1 MTTVVVRE
9 IFADI
14 IADAL
19 SWMQENMM
27 IMLLVKALNW
37 ALKGMFKIYKNS
49 VFPKYFVNN
58 GLERRIAMK
67 RGHPVEWAR
76 NFSKECSSSSIL
88 NKANDATN
96 QVPCFSCY

>member
-58 GLERRIAMK
+58 GLE
-67 RGHPVEWAR
+67 
-76 NFSKECSSSSIL
+76 SKNSYEKGSPCRMSS
-88 NKANDATN
+88 KFFER
-96 QVPCFSCY
+96 VF